1 MKALRRSFLLL
12 LTAML
17 VCVMALPVFADDDD
31 WDGPGYGPV
40 PAGAE
45 TIEPGDVK
53 DVTPSA
59 NEEISTFVFT
69 PNKAGDYFF
78 EGLGEND
85 TEGIVFTETRVIDW
99 NYDDGAGDNFIV
111 YFQAEAGVT
120 YYLQSRLETEDESPY
135 QVRLGQGAKPIGFA
149 NIPDNPL
156 VLPGIH
162 YDDEDSNFVEGE
174 FSAAGEVVTFKFVPS
189 EEGFYQFAYDND
201 YSEYYYDLCVF
212 TEDALIKMV
221 EDSDS
226 MYVNF
231 YGDPGVTYYLQ
242 MRSQTAGGRYT
253 AYVQQDDEIQKESG
267 TISFCGQ
274 EIVSYDEGNDEYLV
288 SDNLPDGVAFDLP
301 SRTLTLTN
309 YSADFSGTEKCR
321 AYIEAYGDLN
331 IVLNGTNTFTG
342 LDAVGE
348 IYSTG
353 IKIGGRLSIKGSG
366 SLDMS
371 MKRSTGIEAQNSI
384 EIDGP
389 SLTITGLYDATP
401 TMFYGMTITPW
412 ENQYIYPNASSQF
425 FIRINNAKLHISNK
439 AAGTALNMGIDSQDA
454 DLSISNSE
462 VSLDLNGGKTW
473 GMGSGLYKSGTGRA
487 YGGNLSI
494 DDKSRVKIRLTGTNE
509 KFIEDEPANDLLYAL
524 YFYKNNINSK
534 YIYAAKHGESAKEIQ
549 KTDFWANPI
558 MADRLEGHYSFMD
571 FSPTE
576 QSYGNSGH
584 IMEYHSNVTPTC
596 TTGGNSEYWYCT
608 DCHKYFSDA
617 EGENEIEKDSWV
629 QACTGHNA
637 KYYEREAPTETYQG
651 WKAHWYCNRCNK
663 YFADADCTKAFY
675 NTYSLSIPPTTHV
688 HEMVHEDAKPAT
700 ANYSGNLEYY
710 YCTGCWKYFSDE
722 AGEHEYEFGEW
733 KLLPTGGDEPHVH
746 SMSKT
751 EAVAATCTAA
761 GNTEY
766 FHCSNCDKY
775 FSDEAGKNEIKK
787 DSWVIKALGHDI
799 EHHAGKDATCTEV
812 GWDAYDTCSRC
823 DYTTYKEI
831 AALGHDLKHHGAKTP
846 TCTEAG
852 WEAYD
857 TCSRCDYT
865 TYKELSAL
873 GHDLKHHDAKAPT
886 CTETGW
892 DEYDTCSRC
901 DYTTYKEI
909 AAQGHSLVKTEA
921 VEATAEQ
928 DGNSEYWTC
937 TVCGKYYSDADGKNE
952 IAKDSWII
960 PATGHVWDDGVITT
974 EPTCTEPGV
983 KTYTCKDCGNTR
995 TEELQPLGHDLKHHD
1010 AKNPTCTEAGW
1021 EAYDTCGRCDYTSYK
1036 EIPAQGHSLVKTE
1049 GVEATAE
1056 QEGNSEYWTCTV
1068 CGKYYS
1074 DADGKNEIAKDSWII
1089 PATGHVWDE
1098 GVITTELTC
1107 TEPGVKTYTCTDCGK
1122 TRTEEVLPLGH
1133 SLVKTEAVDPTATE
1147 PGNSK
1152 YFHCSN
1158 CDKYFADADGEIEIE
1173 KDSWILPPTGD
1184 EPHEHMMVFYKAY
1197 EPTTCYVEGNT
1208 AYWYCVDCG
1217 KYFSDE
1223 AGEHEIEEDSWIIP
1237 PLPHTLVHVAAEP
1250 ATAYID
1256 GNREYWYCS
1265 ECYSYFDDEYGKNE
1279 IGYGDW
1285 IIPATGDDSGYEE
1298 DKKAADE
1305 VAEQIN
1311 SMDPDD
1317 ADSIAAARDAYDAL
1331 TDDQKALVDPEVLQK
1346 LIDAENAI
1354 ITDKIDLSTLDFKEL
1369 SSYSWDGDG
1378 HRPCSSRAY
1387 LNADKTTYL
1396 TRNKDYTTQYLDNID
1411 VGTATVILT
1420 GIGKYT
1426 GTKELYFDITPLN
1439 MGLYEDSVIFRS
1451 KSYTYDGKVKTP
1463 TIALSESAED
1473 ADYQFL
1479 APFPTAND
1487 YKLTCSTNRRS
1498 VGFHEVTFR
1507 FHGNYTGELT
1517 YTFKINPKGVKI
1529 STVTAGKK
1537 SMTVKWKALKVKM
1550 PKSRITGYQIRY
1562 SRNSN
1567 MKNPTTITVK
1577 GYKAVSK
1584 KIAKLKSKKK
1594 YYVQIRTYMKVGKS
1608 TCYSSWSTKK
1618 IVRVK

>member
-78 EGLGEND
+78 EGLGENN
-85 TEGIVFTETRVIDW
+85 TEGIVFTETRDIDW

-111 YFQAEAGVT
+111 YFHAEAGVT

-201 YSEYYYDLCVF
+201 DSENYYDLCVF
-212 TEDALIKMV
+212 TEDTLINMV
-221 EDSDS
+221 EGDS
-226 MYVNF
+226 MDVNF

-253 AYVQQDDEIQKESG
+253 AYVQQDDEIQSESG

-274 EIVSYDEGNDEYLV
+274 EIVSYDEGKDEYLV

-353 IKIGGRLSIKGSG
+353 IRVGGRLSIKGSG

-494 DDKSRVKIRLTGTNE
+494 DNKSRVKIRLTGTNE

-534 YIYAAKHGESAKEIQ
+534 YIYAAKHGESAKGIK
-549 KTDFWANPI
+549 KTDFWANQT
-558 MADRLEGHYSFMD
+558 MAGRLEGHYSFMD

-584 IMEYHSNVTPTC
+584 TMEYHSNVTPTC

-675 NTYSLSIPPTTHV
+675 NSYSLSIPPTTHV
-688 HEMVHEDAKPAT
+688 HEMEHEDAKPAT

-733 KLLPTGGDEPHVH
+733 KLPPTGGDEPHEH

-766 FHCSNCDKY
+766 YYCSGCKKY
-775 FSDEAGKNEIKK
+775 FSDEAGKNEIEK
-787 DSWVIKALGHDI
+787 DSWVVKALGHDLK
-799 EHHAGKDATCTEV
+799 HHDGKAATCTEA
-812 GWDAYDTCSRC
+812 GWEAYDTCSRC

-831 AALGHDLKHHGAKTP
+831 AALGHDLKHHDAKAP

-865 TYKELSAL
+865 SYKELPAL
-873 GHDLKHHDAKAPT
+873 
-886 CTETGW
+886 
-892 DEYDTCSRC
+892 
-901 DYTTYKEI
+901 
-909 AAQGHSLVKTEA
+909 GHSLVKTEA
-921 VEATAEQ
+921 
-928 DGNSEYWTC
+928 
-937 TVCGKYYSDADGKNE
+937 
-952 IAKDSWII
+952 
-960 PATGHVWDDGVITT
+960 
-974 EPTCTEPGV
+974 
-983 KTYTCKDCGNTR
+983 
-995 TEELQPLGHDLKHHD
+995 
-1010 AKNPTCTEAGW
+1010 
-1021 EAYDTCGRCDYTSYK
+1021 
-1036 EIPAQGHSLVKTE
+1036 
-1049 GVEATAE
+1049 VEATAE

-1074 DADGKNEIAKDSWII
+1074 DVEGKNEIAKDSWII

-1098 GVITTELTC
+1098 GEITTEPTC
-1107 TEPGVKTYTCTDCGK
+1107 TKPGVKTYTCKDCGK
-1122 TRTEEVLPLGH
+1122 TRTEELQPLGHDLKHHDAKAATCTEAGWEAYDTCSRCDYTSYKELPAQGH

-1147 PGNSK
+1147 PGNSE
-1152 YFHCSN
+1152 YFHCSNCDKYFADAAGENEIEKDSWILPPTGDEPHEHSMSKTEAVAATCTAAGNTEYYYCSGCGKYFSDAKGEHEIEKNSWVIKALGHDMEQYAAVDPTATEPGNSEYFHCLN

-1184 EPHEHMMVFYKAY
+1184 EPHEHMMVFYEAY

-1223 AGEHEIEEDSWIIP
+1223 AGEHEIAKDSWIIP

-1285 IIPATGDDSGYEE
+1285 VIPATGDDSGYEE

-1305 VAEQIN
+1305 VTEQIN

-1317 ADSIAAARDAYDAL
+1317 ADSVAAARDAYDAL
-1331 TDDQKALVDPEVLQK
+1331 TDDQKALVDSEVLQK

-1369 SSYSWDGDG
+1369 SSYSWDGDE

-1396 TRNKDYTTQYLDNID
+1396 IRNKDYTTQYLDNID

-1498 VGFHEVTFR
+1498 VGAHEVTFT

-1517 YTFKINPKGVKI
+1517 YTFKINPKGIKI
-1529 STVTAGKK
+1529 STVTAGKR

-1550 PKSRITGYQIRY
+1550 PKYRITGYQIRY

-1567 MKNPTTITVK
+1567 MKSPITVTVK

-1608 TCYSSWSTKK
+1608 TCYSSWSTKRA
-1618 IVRVK
+1618 VRVK